1 MGAFKLKVIQYRH
14 MIQLHLLNLESPQ
27 VGKGYLQTTMTH
39 YLLEL
44 NQSPRLLIDLE
55 AHQSISP
62 AKRQGLKF

>member
-1 MGAFKLKVIQYRH
+1 

-44 NQSPRLLIDLE
+44 NQRPRLLIDLNRSRMPKGVE
-55 AHQSISP
+55 RLVFLYHSELEVKPPST
-62 AKRQGLKF
+62 K